1 MTTSNFSVS
10 NINTNAYISED
21 WYGGYKLEVEI
32 TAQSKSE
39 DWQLDFEL
47 PHTIQDAYGVDLV
60 DNGDG
65 SYSISGQNDQVTL
78 QSGQSIQPLLVVEN
92 NGKEALMP
100 EFHTDSMMSESSME
114 SESENAEDSMMSESS
129 TESDS
134 ETKAEDSMMS
144 ESSTESES
152 ESSPNNYNAD
162 KNEGNSGEQNAAN
175 YDLKTDPSVTE
186 DWDGGY
192 KLEVEITAQSKAENW
207 QLDFEFPHTIQDAY
221 GVDLVDNGDGSYSI
235 TGQNDQVT
243 LQSGQSIQPI
253 FIVNDDGQESSTP
266 EFNTPSQISSSEGE
280 QVSEESDDPAMN
292 SDSENSDS
300 TDNSEDNAENS
311 DSANNPEDSAESSG
325 NTDAT
330 NSPEDV
336 GIDPNAPSQV
346 IVEDPQG
353 ESTKQQGQFAYGEAL
368 QKNFLFYEAN
378 RSGDLGPYHR
388 LEWRDD
394 STTEDGSTVGQDL
407 EGGYFDAGDHV
418 KFGQPM
424 AASVNMLAWGGVEY
438 REAYRE
444 SGQFDEL
451 LEAVK
456 WGTDYFLKAHEVNG
470 DGETAR
476 LWIQVGE
483 GQYDHKIWTAPSEVD
498 GKTPRNAFAVDPG
511 SPGSDVAAST
521 AGALASASMLFR
533 GVDDAYADKLLK
545 NAKQLFNFAE
555 KHQGKYSDS
564 VDAANP
570 YYTSYS
576 GYYDELA
583 SGAVWMYKATGE
595 ESYLNRAEDYFL
607 NNVGGLGDWSWAV
620 DDHSYGAAVLLAQ
633 ESDDPAF
640 KPMVEDWLNNWI
652 DGGGNIQYTDG
663 GFAFRAEWGSVPVT
677 SSAAFLAQLYNDT
690 VKEDTRY
697 SDFATSQVDYIL
709 GDNPRDYSYM
719 IGFGDKYPESPHH
732 RGSSPNL
739 KGSPEAEQENI
750 LYGAIVGGP
759 DAADDYAHTDRRDDW
774 VTNEVGTSY
783 NAPFASALIQQ
794 YDNLGGDPLSRSE
807 LDNLMGVDANG
818 VGI

>member
-1 MTTSNFSVS
+1 MMSESMMEQESETSPSNYSSDNTESKSIKQKVS
-10 NINTNAYISED
+10 DYSIDANTSITED
-21 WYGGYKLEVEI
+21 WNGGYKLEADI
-32 TAQSKSE
+32 TAKS
-39 DWQLDFEL
+39 DAQNWKLDFKL
-47 PHTIQDAYGVDLV
+47 PYTIQDAYGVDLI

-65 SYSISGQNDQVTL
+65 NYTISGQNDQVNL
-78 QSGQSIQPLLVVEN
+78 QE
-92 NGKEALMP
+92 
-100 EFHTDSMMSESSME
+100 
-114 SESENAEDSMMSESS
+114 
-129 TESDS
+129 
-134 ETKAEDSMMS
+134 
-144 ESSTESES
+144 
-152 ESSPNNYNAD
+152 
-162 KNEGNSGEQNAAN
+162 
-175 YDLKTDPSVTE
+175 
-186 DWDGGY
+186 
-192 KLEVEITAQSKAENW
+192 
-207 QLDFEFPHTIQDAY
+207 
-221 GVDLVDNGDGSYSI
+221 
-235 TGQNDQVT
+235 
-243 LQSGQSIQPI
+243 GQSIQPI
-253 FIVNDDGQESSTP
+253 FIIKDDGQEALMP
-266 EFNTPSQISSSEGE
+266 EFDTANSGMEQKLEESKTTLDSNSTNSSEE
-280 QVSEESDDPAMN
+280 I
-292 SDSENSDS
+292 
-300 TDNSEDNAENS
+300 
-311 DSANNPEDSAESSG
+311 
-325 NTDAT
+325 
-330 NSPEDV
+330 
-336 GIDPNAPSQV
+336 GIDPTAKSQV
-346 IVEDPQG
+346 IVADPQG
-353 ESTKQQGQFAYGEAL
+353 ESVEQQGKFSYGEAL
-368 QKNFLFYEAN
+368 QKNFLFFEAN

-394 STTEDGSTVGQDL
+394 STLNDGSSVSRDL

-438 REAYRE
+438 REAYKQ

-483 GQYDHKIWTAPSEVD
+483 GQYDHKLWTAPSEIK
-498 GKTPRNAFAVDPG
+498 GETPRNAFAIDPG

-521 AGALASASMLFR
+521 SAALASASMLFR
-533 GVDDAYADKLLK
+533 GVDDEYADKLLK
-545 NAKQLFNFAE
+545 NAEQLFDFAE
-555 KHQGKYSDS
+555 KHKGKYSDS

-576 GYYDELA
+576 GYDDELA
-583 SGAVWMYKATGE
+583 SGAAWMYKATGE
-595 ESYLNRAEDYFL
+595 QSYLDKAENYFK

-633 ESDDPAF
+633 ESDDPSF
-640 KPMVEDWLNNWI
+640 KGMVEDWLNNWI
-652 DGGGNIQYTDG
+652 NGNENIQYTDG
-663 GFAFRAEWGSVPVT
+663 GFAFRAEWGSIPVA

-690 VKEDTRY
+690 VKEDSRY
-697 SDFATSQVDYIL
+697 SDFANSQVDYIL

-739 KGSPEAEQENI
+739 ENSPDAEQENI

-759 DAADDYAHTDRRDDW
+759 DAADDYAHNDNRNDW

-794 YDNLGGDPLSRSE
+794 YDDLGGDPLAKSE
-807 LDNLMGVDANG
+807 LDQLIGVDANG

>member
-1 MTTSNFSVS
+1 MDTNKTSNRDLKPNSSV
-10 NINTNAYISED
+10 TED
-21 WYGGYKLEVEI
+21 WNGGYKLELDM
-32 TAQSKSE
+32 TAQSKAQ
-39 DWQLDFEL
+39 DWKLDFEL
-47 PHTIQDAYGVDLV
+47 PYSIREVYGVDLK

-65 SYSISGQNDQVTL
+65 SYTISGLEGQTTL
-78 QSGQSIQPLLVVEN
+78 
-92 NGKEALMP
+92 
-100 EFHTDSMMSESSME
+100 
-114 SESENAEDSMMSESS
+114 
-129 TESDS
+129 
-134 ETKAEDSMMS
+134 
-144 ESSTESES
+144 
-152 ESSPNNYNAD
+152 
-162 KNEGNSGEQNAAN
+162 NE
-175 YDLKTDPSVTE
+175 
-186 DWDGGY
+186 
-192 KLEVEITAQSKAENW
+192 
-207 QLDFEFPHTIQDAY
+207 
-221 GVDLVDNGDGSYSI
+221 
-235 TGQNDQVT
+235 
-243 LQSGQSIQPI
+243 GQSIQPI
-253 FIVNDDGQESSTP
+253 FIVNDDGQEAKMPQFHAESIEMSDSEAKSNSETMKNSNSDNATIKSYGFETNPSVTEDWYGGYKLEVDLTAQSQAQDWKLDFEFPHTIREFYGVDLTDNGDGSYTIDGLEGQTTLNEGQSIKSIFIVNSDGQEATMP
-266 EFNTPSQISSSEGE
+266 EFRTENMEMSDSETSDSESPEPETTSDSNSESEMSEPEMEENSPESSQSE
-280 QVSEESDDPAMN
+280 SPN
-292 SDSENSDS
+292 SDSGNS
-300 TDNSEDNAENS
+300 SEDI
-311 DSANNPEDSAESSG
+311 
-325 NTDAT
+325 
-330 NSPEDV
+330 
-336 GIDPNAPSQV
+336 GIDPDAPSQV
-346 IVEDPQG
+346 IVENPQG
-353 ESTKQQGQFAYGEAL
+353 DSTKQQGKFAYGEAL

-394 STTEDGSTVGQDL
+394 STVDDGESVGRDL

-438 REAYRE
+438 PEAYEE
-444 SGQFDEL
+444 SGQLDEL

-456 WGTDYFLKAHEVNG
+456 WGTDYFLKAHEVDGN
-470 DGETAR
+470 GETAR

-498 GKTPRNAFAVDPG
+498 GETPRNAFAIDAG

-533 GVDDAYADKLLK
+533 GIDDEYADKLLK
-545 NAKQLFNFAE
+545 NARQLFDFAE
-555 KHQGKYSDS
+555 KYQGKYSDS

-583 SGAVWMYKATGE
+583 SGAAWLYKATE
-595 ESYLNRAEDYFL
+595 EQSYLDKSEQYFK
-607 NNVGGLGDWSWAV
+607 NDVGGLGDWSWAV

-640 KPMVEDWLNNWI
+640 KPMVEDWLDNWI
-652 DGGGNIQYTDG
+652 NGGGNIQYTDG

-690 VKEDTRY
+690 VKEDSRY

-719 IGFGDKYPESPHH
+719 IGFGDKYPERPHH

-739 KGSPEAEQENI
+739 ENSPTAEQENI

-794 YDNLGGDPLSRSE
+794 YDNFGGDPLSQSE
-807 LDNLMGVDANG
+807 LDQLIGVDANG